1 MPLLEMTSKNEGTI
15 RRRLLSL
22 RMAVALSRF
31 NIAQCQASGDD
42 LTTVHGTSTTTLSLT
57 RTITIQAHTPTA
69 LQSHKMQKGEVYIL
83 QGCYGYNEPSDV
95 GAILGTN
102 ATVRNA
108 AGKDGMSL
116 SMCLDFCK
124 STAPPGS
131 KSKDEQ
137 SLSLYIGLSDG
148 K

>member
-1 MPLLEMTSKNEGTI
+1 MPLLEMASKNEGTI

-22 RMAVALSRF
+22 RVAVALSLF
-31 NIAQCQASGDD
+31 GIARCQASGED

-69 LQSHKMQKGEVYIL
+69 LQSQKMQKGEVYIL

-95 GAILGTN
+95 GTMLGTN
-102 ATVRNA
+102 STVRNA

-124 STAPPGS
+124 STVPPEI

-137 SLSLYIGLSDG
+137 SLSLYVGLSDG